1 MVGLTCTARKSDD
14 LAGFKKG
21 WQETPESVYNFTAVV
36 QSATNYQKMRRES
49 KYGSKPENQNQVK
62 GL

>member
-1 MVGLTCTARKSDD
+1 
-14 LAGFKKG
+14 
-21 WQETPESVYNFTAVV
+21 VYNFPRAVV
-36 QSATNYQKMRRES
+36 QSATNYYMRRES